1 MKKILSAIIIVF
13 FSAIITSCANNN
25 GPSFGGDMYGPI
37 ILGDKWEENKLDS
50 LTCVAFSD
58 IQYYYNWEELV
69 HYESGMFNYYNELYP
84 LYTNNLIKVSFK
96 NKIYAEITLLDE
108 SGNEVYTVIPDAEGN
123 CYLFPQWK
131 ANQYQISVKYWD
143 KNTGNEVIEQHFV
156 SNNIV
161 LNIDGL
167 ENKRE
172 NIDIMF
178 VVDTTASMNDE
189 IEFLKNEIKKVVEE
203 VTSENTVSIRVA
215 ILLYKDENE
224 LYKTL
229 YSDFTSNIDDQVEFL
244 ANKIAYGGGDYE
256 EAVADAMEEAVNK
269 DWILKNSTNILVHFA
284 DAPCRDEEI
293 TDWYNASLELNK
305 KGIRT
310 ISVAS
315 SGINKKTE
323 YLMRSMT
330 LITNGTYVYLTNDSR
345 IGDEH
350 MDATVDFD
358 FVVEY
363 LDECLIRLIN
373 GYQTGIMERPKDIYK
388 TIN

>member
-1 MKKILSAIIIVF
+1 MKKILSLIIIVF
-13 FSAIITSCANNN
+13 FSVIITSCASKSET
-25 GPSFGGDMYGPI
+25 PGGDAMNGPI
-37 ILGDKWEENKLDS
+37 ILGNKWEENELDS
-50 LTCVAFSD
+50 LTCVAVSD
-58 IQYYYNWEELV
+58 LEYYNNWKELV
-69 HYESGMFNYYNELYP
+69 HYNSGIFNYYDELYP
-84 LYTNNLIKVSFK
+84 LYTNNLIKISFS

-108 SGNEVYTVIPDAEGN
+108 SGNEVYTVIPDATGN
-123 CYLFPQWK
+123 CYLFPQWD
-131 ANQYQISVKYWD
+131 AIQYQISVKYWERT
-143 KNTGNEVIEQHFV
+143 TGKEIVEKHFV
-156 SNNIV
+156 SSSIT

-178 VVDTTASMNDE
+178 VVDTTASMTDE
-189 IEFLKNEIKKVVEE
+189 IDFLKNEIKKVVEE

-229 YSDFTSNIDDQVEFL
+229 YSDFTTNIDEQVEFL

-256 EAVADAMEEAVNK
+256 EAVADAFEEAVSKNWTSK
-269 DWILKNSTNILVHFA
+269 DSTNILIHFA
-284 DAPCRDEEI
+284 DAPCHDDEI
-293 TDWYNASLELNK
+293 NDWYNASLKLNQ
-305 KGIRT
+305 KGVRT

-323 YLMRSMT
+323 YLMRSMS

-350 MDATVDFD
+350 MDATIEFD

-363 LDECLIRLIN
+363 LDECLVRLIN
-373 GYQTGIMERPKDIYK
+373 GYHTGVIKPAKDI
-388 TIN
+388 N